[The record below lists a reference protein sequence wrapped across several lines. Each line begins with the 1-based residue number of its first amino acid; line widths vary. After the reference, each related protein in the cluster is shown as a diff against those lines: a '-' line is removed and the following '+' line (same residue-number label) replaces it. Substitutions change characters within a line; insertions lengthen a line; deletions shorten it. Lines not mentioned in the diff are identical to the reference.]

1 MDVESL
7 LRTLRRAGEAPLG
20 SGIDAAAILG
30 GSADASRLLDAFAR
44 RSLNASVGA
53 IASPAA
59 WLEKFY
65 ADARAVDRRAFE
77 ILAFRFEGLSD
88 SEVAERLGGGA
99 GLVRRILADLRG
111 IASSC

>member
-30 GSADASRLLDAFAR
+30 GSEEASQVLQTFARQALDAP
-44 RSLNASVGA
+44 VGA

-65 ADARAVDRRAFE
+65 ADAQAVDRRAFE
-77 ILAFRFEGLSD
+77 IIALRCEGLSD
-88 SEVAERLGGGA
+88 AEIAERLGGGA
-99 GLVRRILADLRG
+99 RLVRRILADLRE